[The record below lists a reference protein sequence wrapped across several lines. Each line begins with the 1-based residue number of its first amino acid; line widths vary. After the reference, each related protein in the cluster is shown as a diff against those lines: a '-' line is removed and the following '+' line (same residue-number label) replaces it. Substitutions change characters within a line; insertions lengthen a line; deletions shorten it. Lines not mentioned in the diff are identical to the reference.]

1 METQGR
7 GSASEIPPSDWR
19 ERDLWAERVLIGRGA
34 GAEARDWLGRGGRKW
49 RGGAGKDA
57 GRSPG
62 LPECAHRHPDQQAPG
77 LAAGPAALR
86 AALARAGGADLHY
99 FHCLRIVEILKGTE
113 ASTRNLFGRYSSQ
126 RMKDWQEIV
135 SLYEKDN
142 AYLAE
147 LSSLLGRSISYE
159 LPALRRQRGRWQQA
173 QQELARR
180 EDECQLRAGELRER
194 FLGSCRQYGI
204 AGEDVRRELLAQVQ
218 ALPSLLSRVGD
229 SASALGD
236 AIELYQACVAFVC
249 DSPGAEALPLLRHV
263 VSHGNS
269 SVFRWRTGQ
278 EPLRLE
284 RPEPPEAP
292 EPPPGD
298 TIDWGDFPVEP
309 PQGGDIDWGITV
321 EPSAQGDDGIDW
333 GNGEKGQEGTTTA
346 EPSPQGDD
354 GIDWGDGGGQ
364 EGTITVLEAG
374 TEAPEGVARG
384 SDALTLLENPETRN
398 QFIDELMELELF
410 LAQRL
415 LELEDEAM
423 DVVAMSQLQLAPAVL
438 QGQSSEHLRAQLAT
452 ARDLLAQLCSRSV
465 QHLCMILASPRYVE
479 RVTALLRQQLL
490 QAELQLAKREALG
503 RRRRQA
509 LAEQA
514 ALEPRL
520 RRLQES
526 ARELQ
531 GLIEA
536 DISKRYGGRP
546 VNLMGVNV

>member
-1 METQGR
+1 MPEHPEIRELLR
-7 GSASEIPPSDWR
+7 GSY
-19 ERDLWAERVLIGRGA
+19 
-34 GAEARDWLGRGGRKW
+34 
-49 RGGAGKDA
+49 
-57 GRSPG
+57 
-62 LPECAHRHPDQQAPG
+62 
-77 LAAGPAALR
+77 
-86 AALARAGGADLHY
+86 LHY

-113 ASTRNLFGRYSSQ
+113 ASTKNLFGRYSSQ

-229 SASALGD
+229 GASALGD

-292 EPPPGD
+292 EPPPED
-298 TIDWGDFPVEP
+298 TIDWGDFPAEP

-321 EPSAQGDDGIDW
+321 EPSA
-333 GNGEKGQEGTTTA
+333 
-346 EPSPQGDD
+346 QGDD

-438 QGQSSEHLRAQLAT
+438 QGQSGERLRAQLAT

-490 QAELQLAKREALG
+490 QAELQLAKREALA
-503 RRRRQA
+503 RRRSQA

-520 RRLQES
+520 QRLQES
-526 ARELQ
+526 ARELR

>member
-1 METQGR
+1 MEVAPQDYRNVPIDIQTGKLLDWLQDRRHCGR
-7 GSASEIPPSDWR
+7 RWPAQVAQVR
-19 ERDLWAERVLIGRGA
+19 ERI
-34 GAEARDWLGRGGRKW
+34 
-49 RGGAGKDA
+49 
-57 GRSPG
+57 
-62 LPECAHRHPDQQAPG
+62 
-77 LAAGPAALR
+77 R
-86 AALARAGGADLHY
+86 AALQDMPEHPEIRALLQDSYLHY

-113 ASTRNLFGRYSSQ
+113 ASTKNLFGRYSSQ

-147 LSSLLGRSISYE
+147 LSSLLCRSVSYE
-159 LPALRRQRGRWQQA
+159 VPALRRQRGRWQQA

-194 FLGSCRQYGI
+194 FLSSCRQYGI
-204 AGEDVRRELLAQVQ
+204 AGEDVHQELLAQAQ

-229 SASALGD
+229 GASALGD

-249 DSPGAEALPLLRHV
+249 DSPGAAALPLLRHV
-263 VSHGNS
+263 ASHGNS
-269 SVFRWRTGQ
+269 SVFRWRTGR
-278 EPLRLE
+278 EPQRLE
-284 RPEPPEAP
+284 RPEPPRAP
-292 EPPPGD
+292 ERPGGDTGGDAAGD
-298 TIDWGDFPVEP
+298 TIDWGDFPAEP
-309 PQGGDIDWGITV
+309 PRGGDTGGGGGDTV
-321 EPSAQGDDGIDW
+321 CDIAVPAGPQGDDGIDW
-333 GNGEKGQEGTTTA
+333 GDGEKGQEGTIPA

-354 GIDWGDGGGQ
+354 GIDWGDEGGQ

-374 TEAPEGVARG
+374 TEAAPEDVARG

-415 LELEDEAM
+415 QELEDED
-423 DVVAMSQLQLAPAVL
+423 DVVAMSQLQMAPAAL
-438 QGQSSEHLRAQLAT
+438 QGQSHQRLQAQLGT
-452 ARDLLAQLCSRSV
+452 ARELLGQLCSRST
-465 QHLCMILASPRYVE
+465 QHLCMILASPRYVG
-479 RVTALLRQQLL
+479 RVAALLRQRLL
-490 QAELQLAKREALG
+490 QAELLQAKRAALAQ
-503 RRRRQA
+503 RRSRA

-520 RRLQES
+520 QRLQES

-531 GLIEA
+531 RLIEA

>member
-298 TIDWGDFPVEP
+298 T
-309 PQGGDIDWGITV
+309 
-321 EPSAQGDDGIDW
+321 GDDGIDW

-346 EPSPQGDD
+346 EPSPQGDDGIDWGDGEKGTVTAEPTPQGDD